1 MDRSTNAQT
10 YVVFPIMRMFH
21 VRTASEWNMISRIG
35 DNEIQS
41 EKGPPVLQ
49 DCEFCLWI
57 FGRNP

>member
-1 MDRSTNAQT
+1 
-10 YVVFPIMRMFH
+10 MFH

-35 DNEIQS
+35 DNEVQR

-49 DCEFCLWI
+49 DSEFCLWI